1 MYGKSVTETV
11 QLPFLSE
18 VMILLYLSYRG
29 HQTPKVTGQKCRKVY
44 RDDTVNLRV
53 YVYSIFKVL

>member
-1 MYGKSVTETV
+1 MYGKSVTEIV
-11 QLPFLSE
+11 QLSFLSE
-18 VMILLYLSYRG
+18 VMILPYLSFRG
-29 HQTPKVTGQKCRKVY
+29 RQTPVLLGEFCRKAY